1 MRLTCNLIVTVFFLF
16 FSNLYADHRH
26 WNNPGNM
33 DYYERAP
40 IPEAE
45 YDSRDSRLE
54 NNNHSSSDYTHGRV
68 YEDSNPQTFS
78 YYDNQHKLNANPDRR
93 ETTDFYYFK
102 QPGQA
107 EHSQSKSFNS
117 PGKTFKKL
125 PLSSLD
131 VEDERN
137 KARKRKFSTAKTQ
150 GFKTVIPVI
159 SSGSNIQR
167 AKYFLSISKNQCHQ
181 KLRQQR
187 IKFRPLSPRWGI
199 KYPIRINAAIN
210 GIRFRNTANSSAQA
224 VMDCRFAV
232 ALSAWTKILKRYG
245 IYEVSY
251 MRTYTPGATV
261 KGTNKRSGHSWGLA
275 IDVANFKSR
284 QYGELNVKYDWT
296 DQRRISPCIKSLK
309 SSQTLRIMRAIVC
322 KTANKQLFA
331 MILTPHYNKA
341 HHDHLHIELRPSLRR
356 LVLR

>member
-1 MRLTCNLIVTVFFLF
+1 
-16 FSNLYADHRH
+16 
-26 WNNPGNM
+26 M

-40 IPEAE
+40 IPDSE
-45 YDSRDSRLE
+45 YDSRDSRLSNKHYE
-54 NNNHSSSDYTHGRV
+54 DYSYGRS
-68 YEDSNPQTFS
+68 YEDSNPQA
-78 YYDNQHKLNANPDRR
+78 YNDNYDQGKLNKNPGARAN
-93 ETTDFYYFK
+93 TDFYYFK
-102 QPGQA
+102 QPGKTDHNQSRSL
-107 EHSQSKSFNS
+107 HSPHKR
-117 PGKTFKKL
+117 FKNL

-137 KARKRKFSTAKTQ
+137 KARKRKLLKVKVQST
-150 GFKTVIPVI
+150 KTVIPKV
-159 SSGSNIQR
+159 SSNSNIQR
-167 AKYFLSISKNQCHQ
+167 AKYFLSISKSQCHQ
-181 KLRQQR
+181 KLRQHR
-187 IKFRPLSPRWGI
+187 INFSALNPTWGI
-199 KYPIRINAAIN
+199 KYPVRINSVIN
-210 GIRFRNTANSSAQA
+210 GVRFRNSASSSAQA

-245 IYEVSY
+245 IYEVTY

-261 KGTNKRSGHSWGLA
+261 KGTNRRSGHSWGLA
-275 IDVANFKSR
+275 IDVAKFKSR

-296 DQRRISPCIKSLK
+296 DQRHINPCINSSN
-309 SSQTLRIMRAIVC
+309 SSQELKLLRAIVC